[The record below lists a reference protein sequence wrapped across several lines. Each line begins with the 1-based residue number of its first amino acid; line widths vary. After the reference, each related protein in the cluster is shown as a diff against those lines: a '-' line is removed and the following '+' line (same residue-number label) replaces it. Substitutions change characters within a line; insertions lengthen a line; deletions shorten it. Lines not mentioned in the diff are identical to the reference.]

1 MNVAIDDLEIWQAP
15 KIEQLRPG
23 HSRIA
28 IGPATVHPLCF
39 LLQQRRKRPNS
50 GPAACRIKISRCSK
64 RTSRALR
71 FLLRTLLLLS
81 CHNATPWFLMNLIRQ
96 GLSSRLRRQTT
107 AKQWCIINERR
118 MNRPPR
124 AVSVD
129 SHPKADQ
136 RRRARDQWTT
146 CLPPIRSRR
155 SPRAARDVSFRFGAE
170 IPTRHRGAFARIT
183 AGQRPSSAP
192 TSMSNEPR
200 RHFRVL
206 LDRTESP

>member
-1 MNVAIDDLEIWQAP
+1 MDVAIDDLEIWQAP

-71 FLLRTLLLLS
+71 FLLRTLLLLR

-118 MNRPPR
+118 MNRPPK
-124 AVSVD
+124 AVSVG
-129 SHPKADQ
+129 SQPKADQ
-136 RRRARDQWTT
+136 RRRARDMLAADPGGGGHRERHATSYFDLAQRYQHD
-146 CLPPIRSRR
+146 IGAR
-155 SPRAARDVSFRFGAE
+155 SP
-170 IPTRHRGAFARIT
+170 
-183 AGQRPSSAP
+183 
-192 TSMSNEPR
+192 
-200 RHFRVL
+200 VL
-206 LDRTESP
+206 LPANARQVRRPA